1 MAFNKF
7 MHPRNPYKERPPD
20 FKELAKNYSVFK
32 DHCTIDHHGKA
43 RVNFGDPEAVR
54 ALTWTLLKNDFNLD
68 VDLPA
73 DCLVPR
79 VTQRLNYLLWLE
91 DLVNQNDIKGP
102 IIGIDIGTGAS
113 CVFPLL
119 GARQCGWDFVATDTD
134 AKAVEVATRN
144 VRRNQL
150 EQHITVLA

>member
-1 MAFNKF
+1 M
-7 MHPRNPYKERPPD
+7 
-20 FKELAKNYSVFK
+20 
-32 DHCTIDHHGKA
+32 
-43 RVNFGDPEAVR
+43 NFGDPEAVR

-102 IIGIDIGTGAS
+102 IIGIDIGRCALHVT
-113 CVFPLL
+113 L
-119 GARQCGWDFVATDTD
+119 CGSNDAT
-134 AKAVEVATRN
+134 
-144 VRRNQL
+144 
-150 EQHITVLA
+150 